1 MLTLYCSQLL
11 YELEQE
17 SREARQPRYHLA
29 AEITQR
35 ARTRRAPFALL
46 LASLLR

>member
-29 AEITQR
+29 AEIAQRSR
-35 ARTRRAPFALL
+35 ARRSPVALL

>member
-1 MLTLYCSQLL
+1 MLTIYCSELL

-17 SREARQPRYHLA
+17 SREARQAHYHLA

-35 ARTRRAPFALL
+35 ARARRSPFALL
-46 LASLLR
+46 LTSLLR